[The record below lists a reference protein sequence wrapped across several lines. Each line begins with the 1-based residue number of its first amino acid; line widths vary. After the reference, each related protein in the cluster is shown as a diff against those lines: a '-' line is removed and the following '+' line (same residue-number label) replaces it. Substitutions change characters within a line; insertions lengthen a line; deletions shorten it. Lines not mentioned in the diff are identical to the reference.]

1 MNPRMQI
8 PAAATLFAAAVLLA
22 GCGSG
27 SGGGPGQSPSAT
39 PASPSVS
46 PTAPAAGIDLDI
58 VVRADGKTTSAE
70 YSLQCAGATALESS
84 KHPRAAEACDL
95 VSRHPQI
102 LDPAP
107 ANQMCTEQY
116 GGPATASVSGTI
128 DGRAV
133 SREFD
138 LKNGCGISAWGDALP
153 LLVEQPTGN

>member
-1 MNPRMQI
+1 MSPRMRI
-8 PAAATLFAAAVLLA
+8 PVATTLFAAAVLLA
-22 GCGSG
+22 GCGG
-27 SGGGPGQSPSAT
+27 NGGVPGQSPSTA

-46 PTAPAAGIDLDI
+46 SPATADIDLDI
-58 VVRADGKTTSAE
+58 VVRADGKNASAE

-84 KHPRAAEACDL
+84 KHPRAAEACEL
-95 VSRHPQI
+95 VSKHPQI

-128 DGRAV
+128 DGKAV